1 MSVLSSLAWVRVRRR
16 LPSSGRLLFFLRFF
30 FFDPSELIILLT
42 RLSSGSGIWTLSSYL
57 VRMVATA
64 TDIQRASFFF
74 FFSHRRS
81 VKSPRTR
88 ASRAPSRGKWPG
100 ALRRG
105 SLRQV
110 VNRRPGLAPAE
121 AIDVV
126 VVPIFIPGLVNHGS
140 ALTLRTGE

>member
-1 MSVLSSLAWVRVRRR
+1 MSPLNCGARCMVFGNSGAWCLKTGDRRTFITKLFALST
-16 LPSSGRLLFFLRFF
+16 FLSAFRDF
-30 FFDPSELIILLT
+30 
-42 RLSSGSGIWTLSSYL
+42 
-57 VRMVATA
+57 A
-64 TDIQRASFFF
+64 F

-81 VKSPRTR
+81 VKNPRTR

-126 VVPIFIPGLVNHGS
+126 VVPVELAVLHGFE
-140 ALTLRTGE
+140 LREAHAYVV